1 MEPFYVGVSSPKAA
15 AEVYA
20 QNAVPVFALHSHA
33 FSGLDEVTLA
43 EIDTDRPFGVL
54 MNRLYR
60 ETELDGLRNMLEEL
74 SGRMPERIY
83 FSDPA
88 MLSLCK
94 GELRRRLVF
103 RPETLLTNAQD
114 IHFWM
119 NSGIGSVSV
128 SPLLTAE
135 ELYSIAESQPGAE
148 FVIHGHL
155 LMSVSA
161 RKLVSSWA
169 AHYHVRVPE
178 GEPLFLRE
186 ETRSD
191 YYPLKETEHGTMIFT
206 DYVLESFDYIRG
218 LKEHGAASFYI
229 DGSFLKTEHISE
241 ALRLYRAVLEQRE
254 LPGETEEWRAR
265 HPECTEGY
273 YGQETIL

>member
-1 MEPFYVGVSSPKAA
+1 MEPIYVGVSSPELA

-20 QNAVPVFALHSHA
+20 QNAVPVFALRSQA
-33 FSGLDEVTLA
+33 YSGLDEVTLQ
-43 EIDTDRPFGVL
+43 EIDTARPYGVL

-60 ETELDGLRNMLEEL
+60 EAELDGLKNLLEEL
-74 SGRMPERIY
+74 SCRMPERIY
-83 FSDPA
+83 FADPA
-88 MLSLCK
+88 MLSLCS
-94 GELRRRLVF
+94 GELRRRLVY

-119 NSGIGSVSV
+119 NTGIGSVSV

-148 FVIHGHL
+148 FVIHGRL

-169 AHYHVRVPE
+169 DHYHIRVPE

-186 ETRSD
+186 ETRND
-191 YYPLKETEHGTMIFT
+191 YYPLKETEYGTMIFT
-206 DYVLESFDYIRG
+206 DYVLESFDYIRS

-229 DGSFLKTEHISE
+229 DGSFLKTDDLSE
-241 ALRLYRAVLEQRE
+241 VLRLYRAVLEQRE
-254 LPGETEEWRAR
+254 LPGEIAAWRAG

>member
-1 MEPFYVGVSSPKAA
+1 MEPFYIGVSSPEQAE
-15 AEVYA
+15 EVYA
-20 QNAVPVFALHSHA
+20 QNAVPVFALRGQA
-33 FSGLDEVTLA
+33 YSGLEEVSLS
-43 EIDTDRPFGVL
+43 EIDITRPYGVL

-60 ETELDGLRNMLEEL
+60 ESELAGLKDFLKEL
-74 SGRMPERIY
+74 SSHMPERIY

-88 MLSLCK
+88 VLSLCSDAM
-94 GELRRRLVF
+94 RRRLVF

-114 IHFWM
+114 IGFWM
-119 NSGIGSVSV
+119 NTGIGSVTV

-135 ELYSIAESQPGAE
+135 ELYSIAESAPGAE
-148 FVIHGHL
+148 FVVHGHL

-169 AHYHVRVPE
+169 DHYQIRVPE
-178 GEPLFLRE
+178 EEPLFLRE
-186 ETRSD
+186 ETRKD
-191 YYPLKETEHGTMIFT
+191 YYPLKETEHCTMIFT

-229 DGSFLKTEHISE
+229 DGSFLKTEDLSE
-241 ALRLYRAVLEQRE
+241 ALRLYRSVLEHRE
-254 LPGETEEWRAR
+254 LPEEIAAWRES

-273 YGQETIL
+273 YGQATIL